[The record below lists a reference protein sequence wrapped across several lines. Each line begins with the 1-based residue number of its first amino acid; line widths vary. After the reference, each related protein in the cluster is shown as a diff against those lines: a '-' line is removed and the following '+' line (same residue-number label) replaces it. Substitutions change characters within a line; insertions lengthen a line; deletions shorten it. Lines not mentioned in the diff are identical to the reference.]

1 MRNMNLYIDITT
13 VLDQLGIFSKVRL
26 LVLRR
31 TSLRPWIHK
40 PPVSWKIGLPPMWYT
55 SLHACV
61 IHTK

>member
-1 MRNMNLYIDITT
+1 MGNMNLYIDITT
-13 VLDQLGIFSKVRL
+13 VLDQLGIFSTVCL

-40 PPVSWKIGLPPMWYT
+40 PSVSWKIGPPPIWYT